1 MYTCQILSV
10 FVMNPPNLISQILVL
25 LEESKMADGIQLR
38 DIRTTTTNLPP
49 PAYASYENPAF
60 GTGDFYYL

>member
-1 MYTCQILSV
+1 
-10 FVMNPPNLISQILVL
+10 
-25 LEESKMADGIQLR
+25 MADGIQLR
-38 DIRTTTTNLPP
+38 DIRTTTTDLPP